1 MESEEPNDCRE
12 TFVEEENGVREEPVV
27 FNESLW
33 EKSSGKILREHVKQ
47 YKKKPDLQNITKDS
61 KSFSKFAFGWFLVCL
76 M

>member
-1 MESEEPNDCRE
+1 MESEDPDDCRE
-12 TFVEEENGVREEPVV
+12 TFLEEENEVSEEPDE

-47 YKKKPDLQNITKDS
+47 CKKKPDFQPDP
-61 KSFSKFAFGWFLVCL
+61 KFVFGCILICV